1 MGTFTPKSRQAV
13 VKETALLGQY
23 IKSCKQHQTTT
34 KDRTNKNNIRR
45 GRQIP
50 GNPSFYSYLSLCLFW
65 CQLLFKATIQPQNTN
80 GYCNKMDNTKVPRAV
95 AAGRKNTR
103 GAKSYGLFIGSK
115 HQKILCEQSQQYME
129 IIHRRNP
136 ANKLGKVGKKCQKLF
151 GGYWLKAP
159 KQDWSNI
166 ISVFFEDFFGD
177 SADWLAEILS

>member
-95 AAGRKNTR
+95 PAGRK
-103 GAKSYGLFIGSK
+103 K
-115 HQKILCEQSQQYME
+115 HKGCKILWSVYWVQTSEDTVWTKPTILE

-136 ANKLGKVGKKCQKLF
+136 ANKLGKGGKKCQNLF

-159 KQDWSNI
+159 KHDWSNI
-166 ISVFFEDFFGD
+166 V
-177 SADWLAEILS
+177 